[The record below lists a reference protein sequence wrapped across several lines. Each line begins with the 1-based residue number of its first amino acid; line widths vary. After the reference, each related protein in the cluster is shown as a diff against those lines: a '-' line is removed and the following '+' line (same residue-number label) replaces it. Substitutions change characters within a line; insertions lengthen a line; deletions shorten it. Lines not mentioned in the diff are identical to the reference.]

1 LLVEALDELYS
12 GVPAVGAA
20 DIQRTFATS
29 YEATAAALLVVPL
42 VLTLVLEPI
51 FFVLAD
57 RMPRRRFVVGGLAAM
72 AVTAFASALAPS
84 AWTLAIIVSFA
95 YVAMGTGVALAQATL
110 ADAHPDDR
118 DRVMTRWT
126 LMGVLG
132 DLLAPAMFA
141 LLGALALGWR
151 SAYAICGVLI
161 TAVTIALAT
170 RTFPAPQREPEEDE
184 PGVLTA
190 IVDALKA
197 PGLIAWLLAGWL
209 CDLLDEILVIFAA
222 IRLRDDFGAD
232 VSTRSLALGAI
243 VAGGA
248 FGLVIAD
255 RLLKRVASLKLL
267 GLSAAACLACYL
279 AWLAA
284 TTIPVAIGT
293 LFLVGLTASPLYPI
307 VAARTYDALPGRS
320 GTVHAAGHITTPLS
334 LALPW
339 LLGWIADRAG
349 ALAALAVLAI
359 APIGIGLIALRSSH
373 LSVRKLPE
381 PPAKA

>member
-29 YEATAAALLVVPL
+29 YEATAATLLVVPL
-42 VLTLVLEPI
+42 VLCLVLEPI

-57 RMPRRRFVVGGLAAM
+57 RMPRRRFVVGGLAVMTA
-72 AVTAFASALAPS
+72 TAFASALAPS
-84 AWTLAIIVSFA
+84 AWTLAICVSFA

-110 ADAHPDDR
+110 ADEHPDDL

-126 LMGVLG
+126 LMGVVG

-151 SAYAICGVLI
+151 SAYLICGVVLGA
-161 TAVTIALAT
+161 TTIALAT
-170 RTFPAPQREPEEDE
+170 RTFPAPRREPEEDE

-190 IVDALKA
+190 ILDALKT
-197 PGLIAWLLAGWL
+197 PGLIPWLLAGFL
-209 CDLLDEILVIFAA
+209 CDMLDEIFAIFATL
-222 IRLRDDFGAD
+222 RLRDDLGAD
-232 VSTRSLALGAI
+232 VTTRSIAIAAI
-243 VAGGA
+243 VVGGA
-248 FGLVIAD
+248 VGLVLAD
-255 RLLKRVASLKLL
+255 RLLKRVASLRLL
-267 GLSAAACLACYL
+267 ALSAAACLACYV

-284 TTIPVAIGT
+284 TTIPVAIAM
-293 LFLVGLTASPLYPI
+293 LFLVGVTSAPLYPI

-320 GTVHAAGHITTPLS
+320 GTVHAAAHITTPLQ
-334 LALPW
+334 LLLPW

-349 ALAALAVLAI
+349 ALAALCVLAI
-359 APIGIGLIALRSSH
+359 APIGIGLIALRSTH
-373 LSVRKLPE
+373 VSVRKLPGS
-381 PPAKA
+381 PPEA